1 MTMKNGLK
9 NPKKADLNKDGKLS
23 GYEKKR
29 GMAIEKAMGAK
40 KGKMFRNGG
49 NVTIPFIDYT
59 RIAGMG
65 SYRPKRKK
73 KEIKEKNEKVSAIV
87 RKPIPYKSK
96 EIIDDPKSIGGR
108 KIVNIGSSGAPKP
121 KARPFRPNQ
130 QEEAKLSAE
139 LTRRGDA
146 RNTKPGTQP
155 RTTGA
160 GDTSSIMKRT
170 TKLSPGQ
177 IERQRKRRSR
187 AQVADFFSGL
197 LDAIK
202 PTNIPPIYENIAAP
216 YKRNKG
222 GPLGVKL
229 AKGGFKKKTPIY

>member
-1 MTMKNGLK
+1 MTMKKDKKSSFGMLSVKAGIDN
-9 NPKKADLNKDGKLS
+9 NPNPTKADKIAGAKMKA
-23 GYEKKR
+23 KK
-29 GMAIEKAMGAK
+29 AK

-49 NVTIPFIDYT
+49 NVLVPFIDYKS
-59 RIAGMG
+59 IAGMG
-65 SYRPKRKK
+65 RKK
-73 KEIKEKNEKVSAIV
+73 PKNKKEEIKEKNKKVSAIV
-87 RKPIPYKSK
+87 
-96 EIIDDPKSIGGR
+96 
-108 KIVNIGSSGAPKP
+108 PKP
-121 KARPFRPNQ
+121 KPYTSKKITSEPKSSIASLVAANPRKGFDQ
-130 QEEAKLSAE
+130 DDEAALSAE

-187 AQVADFFSGL
+187 AQVANFFSGL

>member
-1 MTMKNGLK
+1 MTMKKDKKSSFGMLSVKSGIDN
-9 NPKKADLNKDGKLS
+9 NPNPTKADRIAGAKMKA
-23 GYEKKR
+23 KK
-29 GMAIEKAMGAK
+29 AK

-49 NVTIPFIDYT
+49 NVLVPFINYKS
-59 RIAGMG
+59 IAGMG
-65 SYRPKRKK
+65 RTKPKK
-73 KEIKEKNEKVSAIV
+73 KKEEIKEKNEKVSAIV
-87 RKPIPYKSK
+87 PKPKPYTSK
-96 EIIDDPKSIGGR
+96 EITTTPK
-108 KIVNIGSSGAPKP
+108 SGAPKV
-121 KARPFRPNQ
+121 KLRPFLPK
-130 QEEAKLSAE
+130 EEEKLSAE

-155 RTTGA
+155 RTTGP

-216 YKRNKG
+216 YKRKKG

>member
-1 MTMKNGLK
+1 MKKDKKSSFGMLSVKAGIDN
-9 NPKKADLNKDGKLS
+9 NPNPTKADRIAGAKMKAKKA
-23 GYEKKR
+23 KR
-29 GMAIEKAMGAK
+29 
-40 KGKMFRNGG
+40 GKMFRNGG
-49 NVTIPFIDYT
+49 NVTIPFIDYK

-65 SYRPKRKK
+65 SSKPKSKK

-87 RKPIPYKSK
+87 RKPIPYTSK
-96 EIIDDPKSIGGR
+96 EIKDEPK
-108 KIVNIGSSGAPKP
+108 SGAPKP
-121 KARPFRPNQ
+121 KARPFRPDQ
-130 QEEAKLSAE
+130 QEEAKLSE
-139 LTRRGDA
+139 RLTRLGDA
-146 RNTKPGTQP
+146 RNTPGTQP
-155 RTTGA
+155 RSTGS
-160 GDTSSIMKRT
+160 GNTSSIMKRT
-170 TKLSPGQ
+170 SKLSAGQ
-177 IERQRKRRSR
+177 KSEQRKRRSR